1 MNFIL
6 NCCALLNTKVICC
19 VKIKVTCE
27 ACSKFLHEVIL
38 PCFVLNYA
46 KCTWIENG
54 KQKHVGKVEEVKDE
68 LEVEEVKTMII
79 KSKGGAKMNWDYKL

>member
-1 MNFIL
+1 M
-6 NCCALLNTKVICC
+6 
-19 VKIKVTCE
+19 CE
-27 ACSKFLHEVIL
+27 ACAKFLHEVIL

-54 KQKHVGKVEEVKDE
+54 KQKHVGKMEEVKDELEVEEVKDE

>member
-1 MNFIL
+1 M
-6 NCCALLNTKVICC
+6 
-19 VKIKVTCE
+19 
-27 ACSKFLHEVIL
+27 
-38 PCFVLNYA
+38 
-46 KCTWIENG
+46 WIENG